1 MTVMM
6 SDSLVGKIDPRCLS
20 GDATDASTLFI
31 GQIFID
37 NRAFSFEINE
47 FARAEKKVKIS
58 FNSTT
63 ELVKLLVRGNL
74 KGSLYVKH
82 GDLNLLSFEKINLEN
97 TGVKVNLSSY
107 DHNVELTIC
116 LD

>member
-20 GDATDASTLFI
+20 GVAPDSSTLFI
-31 GQIFID
+31 GEIFID
-37 NRAFSFEINE
+37 SSVFSFEINE
-47 FARAEKKVKIS
+47 FAREGRKVKIS

-63 ELVKLLVRGNL
+63 KLVKFLMSSSLT
-74 KGSLYVKH
+74 GSMHISH
-82 GDLNLLSFEKINLEN
+82 GGLNLLSFEKINLEN
-97 TGVKVNLSSY
+97 TGVKINLSSY